1 MLDEE
6 IEKRK
11 HEINVQIGQ
20 RIQKVRSEADI
31 SQTELGAAIG
41 VGGSQMSRYELG
53 EAACAAWQLEIIADE
68 LGVTVDYLMHGQT
81 EDTEIIEMA
90 KKIKKLPMQ
99 SRMFIQFGI
108 EGQIKQ
114 CI

>member
-1 MLDEE
+1 MRQSVWEA
-6 IEKRK
+6 
-11 HEINVQIGQ
+11 VSQI
-20 RIQKVRSEADI
+20 
-31 SQTELGAAIG
+31 
-41 VGGSQMSRYELG
+41 SRYELG

-81 EDTEIIEMA
+81 EDTELIEMA
-90 KKIKKLPMQ
+90 RKIKKLPIQ

>member
-1 MLDEE
+1 MVDEE
-6 IEKRK
+6 IEKK
-11 HEINVQIGQ
+11 KNEINVQIGQ
-20 RIQKVRSEADI
+20 RIQKARSEADI
-31 SQTELGAAIG
+31 SQTALGAAIG
-41 VGGSQMSRYELG
+41 VGGSQISRYELG
-53 EAACAAWQLEIIADE
+53 EAACAVWQLEIIADE

-81 EDTEIIEMA
+81 EDTELIEMA
-90 KKIKKLPMQ
+90 RKIKKLPIQ